1 MNDAGNHICCFL
13 KLRLAHSSRWHRG
26 WGWEEEKHLGALP
39 DKWPYQLSL
48 EMGEISLW
56 RRICYSCVLSTLQRS
71 VFFVDPGWPLGF
83 MISQQEIPDSVE
95 AAKMSEM
102 STWRGLGEARV

>member
-1 MNDAGNHICCFL
+1 MLLLEASLGSQQQV
-13 KLRLAHSSRWHRG
+13 APG

-71 VFFVDPGWPLGF
+71 VFFVDPGRPLGF

-95 AAKMSEM
+95 AGKMSDM